1 MTKSD
6 KIILQIV
13 CKALDRNYKIDKRQ
27 LKDISWV
34 EVMDIVTTQGVLGI
48 CFDAI
53 EQLDATCRP
62 DMENLISSGAV
73 HGNLL

>member
-48 CFDAI
+48 CFDVI
-53 EQLDATCRP
+53 EQFDATCRL
-62 DMENLISSGAV
+62 DMENLMD
-73 HGNLL
+73 

>member
-48 CFDAI
+48 A
-53 EQLDATCRP
+53 LMR
-62 DMENLISSGAV
+62 LSSLMQHAV
-73 HGNLL
+73 QIWRT

>member
-48 CFDAI
+48 CFDVI
-53 EQLDATCRP
+53 EQFDATCGL
-62 DMENLISSGAV
+62 DMENLMD
-73 HGNLL
+73 

>member
-34 EVMDIVTTQGVLGI
+34 EVMDIVTTLGVLGI
-48 CFDAI
+48 CFDVI
-53 EQLDATCRP
+53 E
-62 DMENLISSGAV
+62 
-73 HGNLL
+73 